1 MNSNSVEYRELS
13 VISPEMTEEMTE
25 LYRQAGWL
33 APEESGAFIPRAMA
47 GSTVA
52 LGVFDGSRLIGM
64 GRAVS
69 DGVSDAYIQD
79 NAVSPDYRKRGI
91 GGEIVRHIVA
101 ALRARGI
108 DWIGLVG
115 EPGTEHFYEEL
126 GFTRKPGY
134 TLWKL

>member
-1 MNSNSVEYRELS
+1 MNCNGIEYRELS
-13 VISPEMTEEMTE
+13 VISPEVAEEMTE

-47 GSTVA
+47 GSAVV
-52 LGVFDGSRLIGM
+52 LGAFDGSRLIGM
-64 GRAVS
+64 GRAIS

-79 NAVSPDYRKRGI
+79 IAVSPDYRRRGI
-91 GGEIVRHIVA
+91 GGEIVRRIVA
-101 ALRARGI
+101 ALQAHGI

-126 GFTRKPGY
+126 GFVRKPGH

>member
-1 MNSNSVEYRELS
+1 MNCNGIEYRELS
-13 VISPEMTEEMTE
+13 VISPEVAEEMTE
-25 LYRQAGWL
+25 LYRRAGWL

-47 GSTVA
+47 GSAVA
-52 LGVFDGSRLIGM
+52 LGAFDGSRLIGM
-64 GRAVS
+64 GRAIS

-79 NAVSPDYRKRGI
+79 IAVSPDYRRRGI
-91 GGEIVRHIVA
+91 GGEIVRRIVA
-101 ALRARGI
+101 ALQAHGI

-126 GFTRKPGY
+126 GFVRKPGH

>member
-1 MNSNSVEYRELS
+1 MNCNGIEYRELS
-13 VISPEMTEEMTE
+13 VISPEVAEEMTE

-47 GSTVA
+47 GSAVA
-52 LGVFDGSRLIGM
+52 LGAFDGSRLIGM
-64 GRAVS
+64 GRAIS

-79 NAVSPDYRKRGI
+79 IAVSPDYRKRGI
-91 GGEIVRHIVA
+91 GGEIVRRIAA
-101 ALRARGI
+101 ALQTRGI

-126 GFTRKPGY
+126 GFIRKPGH

>member
-25 LYRQAGWL
+25 LYRQVGWL

-64 GRAVS
+64 GRAIS

-79 NAVSPDYRKRGI
+79 IAVSPDYRKRGI
-91 GGEIVRHIVA
+91 
-101 ALRARGI
+101 GI